1 MNDSNTTLA
10 FAAIKYANHLNLPN
24 VCSISSNVF
33 THGDLIFDPAEI
45 FNQRYY
51 NDPKSIVQIAP
62 SVATR
67 TGYSH
72 KDAWF
77 DGDRKVDLLYM
88 LDLSVHAWL
97 IFSVNPRIY
106 GLSGHQVALT
116 NQGDGYYDVWD
127 TTLNY
132 PNASMNR
139 EQVWDMCLGHM
150 YGKRPVAITFS

>member
-1 MNDSNTTLA
+1 MSDLNTTLA
-10 FAAIKYANHLNLPN
+10 FAAMKYAKQLRLPN
-24 VCSISSNVF
+24 ICSISSNVF
-33 THGDLIFDPAEI
+33 THGDLIFDPAEP

-62 SVATR
+62 SVANR
-67 TGYSH
+67 SGH
-72 KDAWF
+72 RHNDAWF
-77 DGDRKVDLLYM
+77 DGDRKSALLDM
-88 LDLSVHAWL
+88 LGLSVHAWL
-97 IFSVNPRIY
+97 LFSVNPRIY

-116 NQGDGYYDVWD
+116 NQGGGYYDVWD

-150 YGKRPVAITFS
+150 YGDRPIAITFN